1 MAKRKYK
8 SPFLMDLTPGGDTTI
23 DIGGSQGSSGYDS
36 MFTFSGIDDDIL
48 SMIDANCDDIDLAEM
63 DTDGD
68 YVITLAEFEA
78 WYDANQPW

>member
-36 MFTFSGIDDDIL
+36 MFTLNVSEDVLDLIE
-48 SMIDANCDDIDLAEM
+48 ANCDDIDLAEM
-63 DTDGD
+63 DTNGD
-68 YVITLAEFEA
+68 YIITQEEFDA
-78 WYDANQPW
+78 WYAANQPW

>member
-36 MFTFSGIDDDIL
+36 MFTLNVSEDVLPLIE
-48 SMIDANCDDIDLAEM
+48 ANCDDIDLAEM
-63 DTDGD
+63 DTNGD
-68 YVITLAEFEA
+68 YIITQEEFDT
-78 WYDANQPW
+78 WYAANMPW

>member
-8 SPFLMDLTPGGDTTI
+8 SPLLMDLTPGGDTTI

-36 MFTFSGIDDDIL
+36 MFSFSGISDDIL
-48 SMIDANCDDIDLAEM
+48 LEIELYCDDIDLAEM

-68 YVITLAEFEA
+68 YVITLAEFQA
-78 WYDANQPW
+78 WYNANQPW